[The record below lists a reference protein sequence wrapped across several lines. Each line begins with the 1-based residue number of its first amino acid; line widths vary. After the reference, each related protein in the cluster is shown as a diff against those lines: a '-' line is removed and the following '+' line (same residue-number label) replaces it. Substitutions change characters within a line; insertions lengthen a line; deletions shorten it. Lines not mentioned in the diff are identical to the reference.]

1 MLLVTVGNKNKINN
15 SDKNNNRTIWML
27 KYLIRRAT
35 KKKKK
40 KKNANQNNN
49 KCRVGTAS
57 HTYSAILTPFGGNV
71 VLFAF

>member
-27 KYLIRRAT
+27 KDLIRRAT
-35 KKKKK
+35 KKK

-49 KCRVGTAS
+49 KCRVGAAT
-57 HTYSAILTPFGGNV
+57 HIL
-71 VLFAF
+71 LY

>member
-1 MLLVTVGNKNKINN
+1 MTVGNKNKINN

-27 KYLIRRAT
+27 KDLIRRAT

>member
-1 MLLVTVGNKNKINN
+1 MTVGNKNKINN

-27 KYLIRRAT
+27 KDLIRRAT

-40 KKNANQNNN
+40 KKKNDNKNNN

>member
-27 KYLIRRAT
+27 KDLIRRAT
-35 KKKKK
+35 KKK

-49 KCRVGTAS
+49 KCRVVTAT
-57 HTYSAILTPFGGNV
+57 HIL
-71 VLFAF
+71 LY

>member
-1 MLLVTVGNKNKINN
+1 MDVERLNQKSNQ
-15 SDKNNNRTIWML
+15 
-27 KYLIRRAT
+27 
-35 KKKKK
+35 KK

-71 VLFAF
+71 VLFAFQRI

>member
-27 KYLIRRAT
+27 KDLIRRAT
-35 KKKKK
+35 KKKK

-49 KCRVGTAS
+49 KCRVGTAT
-57 HTYSAILTPFGGNV
+57 HIL
-71 VLFAF
+71 LY

>member
-1 MLLVTVGNKNKINN
+1 MDVERLNQKSNQ
-15 SDKNNNRTIWML
+15 
-27 KYLIRRAT
+27 
-35 KKKKK
+35 KKKK

-71 VLFAF
+71 VLFAFQRI

>member
-1 MLLVTVGNKNKINN
+1 MTVGNKNKINN

-27 KYLIRRAT
+27 KDLIRRAT
-35 KKKKK
+35 KK

>member
-1 MLLVTVGNKNKINN
+1 
-15 SDKNNNRTIWML
+15 ML
-27 KYLIRRAT
+27 KDLIRRAT
-35 KKKKK
+35 KKKKKKKKKIIKK